1 MCSGTPKHHRVLGR
15 DDSHAKA
22 WARRSIVLKH
32 TALQRCAVP
41 SPSFRMGNRDV
52 QPVLSALWFFSA
64 RQCLLTMVI
73 ALAAGRVAGQS
84 VERLQARA
92 DSLLREWRRANALA
106 DMVDS
111 LNHARTAGGTDT
123 ISVGAL
129 RIVTNPSPARL
140 REAAARAWPV
150 IDSLYGTE
158 ARQLEQRPYFI
169 APYDPDTTSPKP
181 TLRGAIQVPWDKDVA
196 SLATML
202 LTTVPIGRP
211 DAALQNWLGGPV
223 LPIIH
228 PEPAHAAVYVQ
239 LVTAPSQAARSCFVG
254 VISDCRNALA
264 LGESPDPLQQWYPS
278 AGERR
283 ALVLRSFAEYF
294 GYADHGVRK
303 PTLQLCRAGS
313 DSACTELLRSLPP
326 GALPRPLTY
335 DARAALVQ
343 IALRLGGRKA
353 YHRLVATPGAPIA
366 DRLAGAAGVSV
377 DSLVAQWRSE
387 ILAARPAPVTL
398 PPWGPWAALGW
409 TAVFAVC
416 ALRSSRWRVS

>member
-1 MCSGTPKHHRVLGR
+1 MCSGR
-15 DDSHAKA
+15 
-22 WARRSIVLKH
+22 WAL
-32 TALQRCAVP
+32 ALLAASV
-41 SPSFRMGNRDV
+41 GT
-52 QPVLSALWFFSA
+52 LSA
-64 RQCLLTMVI
+64 QDVP
-73 ALAAGRVAGQS
+73 
-84 VERLQARA
+84 RLQARA
-92 DSLLREWRRANALA
+92 DSLLREWRRASAVA

-111 LNHARTAGGTDT
+111 LNHARAAGGTDT

-150 IDSLYGTE
+150 IDSLYGSE
-158 ARQLEQRPYFI
+158 ARQLEQHPYLI

-181 TLRGAIQVPWDKDVA
+181 MRRGAIQVPWDKDVA
-196 SLATML
+196 SLAMLL

-223 LPIIH
+223 VPIVH
-228 PEPAHAAVYVQ
+228 PVQARAAVYVQ
-239 LVTAPSQAARSCFVG
+239 LVTAPSQAARNCFLRVMN
-254 VISDCRNALA
+254 DCRNALTLA
-264 LGESPDPLQQWYPS
+264 QSRDTLEQWYAS
-278 AGERR
+278 AAERR
-283 ALVLRSFAEYF
+283 ALVLKSFTEF
-294 GYADHGVRK
+294 LTFSDHGAHK
-303 PTLQLCRAGS
+303 AALQSCRADS
-313 DSACTELLRSLPP
+313 DSACSELLRSLPP

-343 IALRLGGRKA
+343 VALRLGGREA
-353 YHRLVATPGAPIA
+353 YHRLVATPGKPIA

-387 ILAARPAPVTL
+387 ILTARPTPVTL